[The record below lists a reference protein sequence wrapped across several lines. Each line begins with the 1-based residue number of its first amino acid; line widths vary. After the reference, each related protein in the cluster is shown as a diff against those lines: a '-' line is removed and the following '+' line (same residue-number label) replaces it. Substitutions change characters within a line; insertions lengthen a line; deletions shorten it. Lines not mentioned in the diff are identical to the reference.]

1 LIFANHLVIHHFIA
15 MYSLNQFKVCHCP
28 SSARLIK

>member
-15 MYSLNQFKVCHCP
+15 MYSVNQFKVCHDFQV
-28 SSARLIK
+28 LG